1 MKLIS
6 RFMQWY
12 RDCVAWCRYHSRA
25 FNHVWL
31 AYQRYGENF
40 GPRLAA
46 AIAYYGFFAAF
57 ALSLVAFSILGYV
70 LAGNQAAAQSASNY
84 LQQNLPFLSI
94 ESISKARQTTAVLSL
109 AGLVLTGV
117 GWVDAMRSSQRLMW
131 QLDQQPGHVVVRRL
145 IDLALLVGL
154 GLLLAL
160 SLWISNGIEAL
171 VPKWCGPVLSAL
183 VNLVMAAGLL
193 VAVPRLSVSPRRMAS
208 PVVVVGLGL
217 TLLTTV
223 GRIYVDHT
231 ARNPAYRVVSAAA
244 GLLIFLYLFSQLL
257 LFGAALGAT
266 GRGNVRDLAAPQ
278 PSPE

>member
-1 MKLIS
+1 VKLIS
-6 RFMQWY
+6 RLMQRG
-12 RDCVAWCRYHSRA
+12 RDWIAWARQHSRA

-31 AYQRYGENF
+31 AYQRYVENF

-70 LAGNQAAAQSASNY
+70 LAGNPAAAQSASNY

-94 ESISKARQTTAVLSL
+94 ESISKARQATAVLSL
-109 AGLVLTGV
+109 AGLLLTGV

-131 QLDQQPGHVVVRRL
+131 QLDQQPGNMVVRRL
-145 IDLALLVGL
+145 IDLAMLIGL

-171 VPKWCGPVLSAL
+171 VPKWCGPILSAL

-208 PVVVVGLGL
+208 PVIVVGLGL

-266 GRGNVRDLAAPQ
+266 GRGNVRDLAA
-278 PSPE
+278 SPPAPE

>member
-1 MKLIS
+1 MVSGLIQ
-6 RFMQWY
+6 RY
-12 RDCVAWCRYHSRA
+12 HDGIAWARHHSRA

-70 LAGNQAAAQSASNY
+70 LAGNPTAAQSASSY
-84 LQQNLPFLSI
+84 LQENFPFLSA
-94 ESISKARQTTAVLSL
+94 ESISKARTTAAVVSL
-109 AGLVLTGV
+109 AGLLLTGV

-131 QLDQQPGHVVVRRL
+131 QLDQQPGNVLLRRL
-145 IDLALLVGL
+145 IDLGMLVGL

-160 SLWISNGIEAL
+160 SLWISNGIGAL
-171 VPKWCGPVLSAL
+171 VPRWCGPILSAL
-183 VNLVMAAGLL
+183 VNLIMATGLL
-193 VAVPRLSVSPRRMAS
+193 VAVPRLSVSPRRMAT
-208 PVVVVGLGL
+208 PVIVVGLGL

-223 GRIYVDHT
+223 GRVYIEHT
-231 ARNPAYRVVSAAA
+231 AHNPAYQVVSAAA
-244 GLLIFLYLFSQLL
+244 GLLVFLYLFSQLL

-266 GRGNVRDLAAPQ
+266 GRGSVRDLAASGGKVPV
-278 PSPE
+278 E